1 LIHPGCGRHNEDVI
15 NSIGRNFAKSD
26 LKMTEILTA
35 PSPIK
40 GFRVTVF
47 AFACLLGGLATW
59 ILVPEFLRPAPVEFP
74 TDAQSAATIYA
85 HRGDATKA
93 ARIGL
98 VRGDLWIQA
107 AFAYGDFLWNQDKP
121 SSGTSAVPYER
132 AQELTERAISYAP
145 HDSRLW
151 LLLAAIDSRF
161 DWLNDRASAALRMSY
176 YTGSNAIGLV
186 PARLLLSM
194 QTRALQDSDFQD
206 LVRHDIRIGTLHK
219 SELMPAMIAAYD
231 NAPLSGQQFIEK
243 TLGEIDPS
251 MLASIHSKDQLR

>member
-1 LIHPGCGRHNEDVI
+1 
-15 NSIGRNFAKSD
+15 
-26 LKMTEILTA
+26 MTEILTA

-59 ILVPEFLRPAPVEFP
+59 ILVLEFLRPAPVEFP
-74 TDAQSAATIYA
+74 TDAQSAASIYA
-85 HRGDATKA
+85 HRGDATKV

-98 VRGDLWIQA
+98 VRGDLWTQA

-121 SSGTSAVPYER
+121 SSSASAVPYER
-132 AQELTERAISYAP
+132 ARALTERAISYAP

-194 QTRALQDSDFQD
+194 QARALQDSDFHE
-206 LVRHDIRIGTLHK
+206 LVRHDIRISAIHK
-219 SELMPAMIAAYD
+219 SELMPALIAAYN
-231 NAPLSGQQFIEK
+231 NAPLSGQQFMQKALAEF
-243 TLGEIDPS
+243 DPS
-251 MLASIHSKDQLR
+251 ILASIHSGAQQR